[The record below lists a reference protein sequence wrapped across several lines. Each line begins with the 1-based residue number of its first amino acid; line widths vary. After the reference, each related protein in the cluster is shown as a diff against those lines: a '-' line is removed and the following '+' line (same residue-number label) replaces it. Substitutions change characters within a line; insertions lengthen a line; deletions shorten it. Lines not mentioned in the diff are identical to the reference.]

1 MVNSKIRFSVTVND
15 FALPGWESEHGL
27 ALWIEAGNRTFL
39 FDTGLGG
46 VLLSNLDRF
55 GLEPGRLDFIVLSH
69 GHNDHTGGL
78 SPLFDRLSVPV
89 PVYAA
94 PGLTRRR
101 WSLSPPVTAEALRM
115 TPQNRG
121 TFPPREI
128 SIPAPSSAL
137 LGRLSERGLFRQSGT
152 PAEIAPGITL
162 TGAIPRTRGEGAG
175 GAFFFDPEENE
186 PDPVADEQALLISA
200 GPEPILVTGCCHAGL
215 INTLEH
221 CRRLFPDRP
230 IRTVVGGLHLVHAG
244 PDRLRQTAE
253 YLESSTVKRI
263 VPLHC
268 TGTAGIEFLCRT
280 WKSGRVE
287 PHRAGEEFVL

>member
-1 MVNSKIRFSVTVND
+1 MVNSKTRFCVAAND
-15 FALPGWESEHGL
+15 FALPGWEAEHGL
-27 ALWIEAGNRTFL
+27 ALWIEAGNRRFL

-46 VLLSNLDRF
+46 VLLANLNRF

-121 TFPPREI
+121 TFPP
-128 SIPAPSSAL
+128 SAL
-137 LGRLSERGLFRQSGT
+137 LGRLSEHGLFQQSGT

-162 TGAIPRTRGEGAG
+162 TGTIPRTSGEGAG
-175 GAFFFDPEENE
+175 GAFFFDPEGNE

-221 CRRLFPDRP
+221 CSRLFPDRP
-230 IRTVVGGLHLVHAG
+230 IRTVVGGLHLVHAD
-244 PDRLRQTAE
+244 PDRLRRTAE
-253 YLESSTVKRI
+253 YLESSTVRRI

-268 TGTAGIEFLCRT
+268 TGAAGIEFLRRT
-280 WKSGRVE
+280 WTSGRIE
-287 PHRAGEEFVL
+287 PRLAGEEFFL